1 MCSNIYINFTGTVT
15 VHNSNH
21 LDYEVTSQ
29 IKMLVVA
36 HSDGRLPLHGYASLA
51 IRLLDQNDNPP
62 SFSQE
67 HYVSSVW
74 EGNNKGTFVTQV
86 RFNHIFM

>member
-1 MCSNIYINFTGTVT
+1 MYISGIVT
-15 VHNSNH
+15 IRNSQH

-29 IKMLVVA
+29 LKMLVVA
-36 HSDGRLPLHGYASLA
+36 HSEGRLPLYGYASLK

-86 RFNHIFM
+86 MYTVLLYCLYLY

>member
-1 MCSNIYINFTGTVT
+1 
-15 VHNSNH
+15 
-21 LDYEVTSQ
+21 
-29 IKMLVVA
+29 MLVVA
-36 HSDGRLPLHGYASLA
+36 HSEGRMPLYGYASLA
-51 IRLLDQNDNPP
+51 IHLLDQNDNPP

-86 RFNHIFM
+86 LYFSYIFSYTA